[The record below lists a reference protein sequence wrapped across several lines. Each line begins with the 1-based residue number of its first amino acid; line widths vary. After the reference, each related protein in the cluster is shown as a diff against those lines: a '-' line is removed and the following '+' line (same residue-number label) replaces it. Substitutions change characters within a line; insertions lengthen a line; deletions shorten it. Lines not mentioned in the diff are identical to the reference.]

1 LDPTTAASTAA
12 HQVKA
17 SSTPH
22 APRARP
28 IGPRLPMSAE
38 ANVMS
43 LIAIVGG
50 LGLLVGVGRLARL
63 RY

>member
-1 LDPTTAASTAA
+1 
-12 HQVKA
+12 
-17 SSTPH
+17 
-22 APRARP
+22 
-28 IGPRLPMSAE
+28 MSAE

-43 LIAIVGG
+43 LIAIVGV